1 MAKGR
6 EFRAFDYVNRP
17 YERVRDALL
26 ADADTIFLEATQAAA
41 SRAHQVAS
49 GLHVNIGGM
58 EIGAEIAITINE
70 AEERPGASAW
80 DVRTRLQLDWEA
92 AKNPRLFP
100 EMKGELDVYPL
111 SAKETQLDFG
121 GTYSPPFGPLGSAI
135 DALVGHR
142 IAEASIH
149 RFVTDV
155 ARYLRENLAE

>member
-17 YERVRDALL
+17 YEQVRDALL
-26 ADADTIFLEATQAAA
+26 ADADAIFRAATQAAA
-41 SRAHQVAS
+41 SRAHEVAS
-49 GLHVNIGGM
+49 GLHVNIGGL
-58 EIGAEIAITINE
+58 EIGAEIEITINE
-70 AEERPGASAW
+70 AEEKPGAGAW

-100 EMKGELDVYPL
+100 EMSGELDVYPL

-121 GTYSPPFGPLGSAI
+121 GTYSPPFGPLGGAI
-135 DALVGHR
+135 DSLVLHR
-142 IAEASIH
+142 VAEASIH

-155 ARYLRENLAE
+155 SRYLRENLTQ